1 MIAVL
6 FWSTVAS
13 AFKLTLNY
21 FSFIELLFFSSF
33 FSTVCF
39 FLVLLLQ
46 KKIYL
51 VFKSDRKILLE
62 AAFLGC
68 LNPFLYYLVLFKSY
82 SILPAQI
89 AQVLNYTWPI
99 VLVILSAIFLK
110 QKIKKMEYAAI
121 LISFLG
127 AFVIISGGSLNTIVN
142 FNSFGLILAFG
153 SSLIWGFYWLL
164 NLKSKVEVIVQ
175 LFLNFLFGLIY
186 ISVLYFSTISSVP
199 DFRGIIGSAYVG
211 CFEMGFTFI
220 LWLKA
225 IRLSDKTSN
234 VGNLI
239 YLSPF
244 LSLLLIRIFIK
255 ESIYLSTVIGLL
267 LVVLGIL
274 LQRKFS
280 SSKDIGED

>member
-51 VFKSDRKILLE
+51 VFKSDRKILLK

-153 SSLIWGFYWLL
+153 SSFIWGFYWLL

-199 DFRGIIGSAYVG
+199 DFRGIFGSAYVG

>member
-1 MIAVL
+1 M
-6 FWSTVAS
+6 
-13 AFKLTLNY
+13 
-21 FSFIELLFFSSF
+21 
-33 FSTVCF
+33 
-39 FLVLLLQ
+39 LLQ

-51 VFKSDRKILLE
+51 VFKSDRKILLK

-153 SSLIWGFYWLL
+153 SSFIWGFYWLL

-199 DFRGIIGSAYVG
+199 DFRGIFGSAYVG